1 MEHEIFGPI
10 IFKYT
15 RAEAIADGAL
25 FDVTDTAREAG
36 FKVPVAVTA
45 EVWSRYVKVT
55 PAAEEAGNDLDG
67 RLWDVLWMAHIA
79 AHCTPQSSEVVFP
92 MLVVTDSV
100 IAEEVQLKMVCG
112 PGDDGEP
119 VITIMLPRED

>member
-25 FDVTDTAREAG
+25 LDATETAREAG
-36 FKVPVAVTA
+36 FKVPVALTA
-45 EVWSRYVKVT
+45 EVWSRYVTVT